1 MPEPLS
7 AQTPKPSPATGAEL
21 SPPST
26 IEGLEG
32 RPTPPLEF
40 SRAWLGKVEEVR
52 RRRAELAASGLLDGM
67 DPAVAADSGAAL
79 RGELRVL
86 VIPVRYADVEPPF
99 PVSVLEERLF
109 GESKGDTLSFA
120 DYWHEVS
127 GGLLRVT
134 GRVAP
139 WVKLRRKAEH
149 YLPRKE
155 YGWARF
161 GRIGEIRREAI
172 EALAGRVDFGEYDND
187 GPDGIPNSGDD
198 DGYVDFVAF
207 LYATSC
213 KDDGR
218 SGAIWPHRGAM
229 KPMATSSPAAGGGQI
244 MVSDYVVLSATQP
257 GTCEPLHIGVLA
269 HETGHAL
276 GLPDLYDYDGS
287 SQGIGAWGLMGT
299 GSHSEQHSPAHL
311 SAWSKE
317 QLGWVRVEWLKD
329 AAEEHRFAPVG
340 KERVVYRYD
349 LPGRSGEYLL
359 LENRQPIGS
368 DRYLPGSGL
377 LIWRI
382 NPEQS
387 ELGVWNTDERAPAVA
402 LIEAAGRADLANGRT
417 ADPSHPFPGSELVRE
432 FAYGELGPLRL
443 AAIEQ
448 QEDGVVTANVSIG
461 HAAPTLVALP
471 GSLRITAHAGWPAA
485 SRAVLINRE
494 GGAEGEWN
502 ARASAPWLILE
513 KTGDLLMVRTD
524 PTRLAPGIYSDT
536 VLIESEDAT
545 TVPARIAVDL
555 TVVAPGVKE
564 VVASGVPWTWGLAAR
579 DGEVFQASYAWD
591 PLGLRPRP
599 RLLALRDGVA
609 FPETVARPPSDALFA
624 PVTTQDGDVFV
635 LAHARNEN
643 FLYQVD
649 PDGTARL
656 VAARLGS
663 APAYGLAA
671 HPDGSL
677 LVSDWSGRIR
687 RILPDG
693 QVETYAEL
701 DENLYQIATDSAGI
715 VYAAGYSGNIIRI
728 EGPDRHVEIPT
739 GFSKGSLVAVTA
751 TPGGDV
757 YAAERGGQGRILRL
771 TPAGT
776 REVITS
782 VSGAQFFGLAVDEGF
797 LYAVDL
803 RNRNLLRIAVP
814 PDTAY
819 IAAERRRWN
828 APSTVGGS
836 P

>member
-1 MPEPLS
+1 
-7 AQTPKPSPATGAEL
+7 
-21 SPPST
+21 
-26 IEGLEG
+26 
-32 RPTPPLEF
+32 
-40 SRAWLGKVEEVR
+40 
-52 RRRAELAASGLLDGM
+52 
-67 DPAVAADSGAAL
+67 
-79 RGELRVL
+79 
-86 VIPVRYADVEPPF
+86 PPF
-99 PVSVLEERLF
+99 P
-109 GESKGDTLSFA
+109 
-120 DYWHEVS
+120 
-127 GGLLRVT
+127 
-134 GRVAP
+134 P
-139 WVKLRRKAEH
+139 RR
-149 YLPRKE
+149 
-155 YGWARF
+155 
-161 GRIGEIRREAI
+161 
-172 EALAGRVDFGEYDND
+172 
-187 GPDGIPNSGDD
+187 
-198 DGYVDFVAF
+198 
-207 LYATSC
+207 
-213 KDDGR
+213 
-218 SGAIWPHRGAM
+218 
-229 KPMATSSPAAGGGQI
+229 SS
-244 MVSDYVVLSATQP
+244 D
-257 GTCEPLHIGVLA
+257 
-269 HETGHAL
+269 
-276 GLPDLYDYDGS
+276 
-287 SQGIGAWGLMGT
+287 
-299 GSHSEQHSPAHL
+299 
-311 SAWSKE
+311 
-317 QLGWVRVEWLKD
+317 
-329 AAEEHRFAPVG
+329 
-340 KERVVYRYD
+340 
-349 LPGRSGEYLL
+349 
-359 LENRQPIGS
+359 
-368 DRYLPGSGL
+368 

-387 ELGVWNTDERAPAVA
+387 ELGVGNTDERAPAVA

-502 ARASAPWLILE
+502 ARASAPRLIQE
-513 KTGDLLMVRTD
+513 KTGDLLMVRAD